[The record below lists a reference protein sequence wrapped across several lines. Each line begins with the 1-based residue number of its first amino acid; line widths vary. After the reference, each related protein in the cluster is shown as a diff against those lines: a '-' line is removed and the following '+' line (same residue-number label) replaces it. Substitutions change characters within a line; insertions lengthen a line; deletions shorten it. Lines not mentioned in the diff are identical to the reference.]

1 MAKHKFKEKVRKGQI
16 YSSEQL
22 RESMKDTAE
31 QKQDSLENYGGDKIE
46 DSAQY
51 AVDKAV
57 DTVADIGEK
66 VKNKITEKVRDK
78 LTEDRPKEENPKK
91 KEKETSQNEQAEPS
105 SEEPVTEPTKPE
117 STTQEKVQQSDHR
130 DAPREETLHGSRA
143 SRSEDIR
150 ENRIKEKTDDVPA
163 DRSENYF
170 AKHREYPS
178 QERTTPRE
186 ENNCLR
192 IKEKPEAEREAVKT
206 KNSYMQSQNHE
217 KVHEHKA
224 EVKTSSSPEPAKNPP
239 KAEPKATGSANSV
252 ARKPASTGK
261 SYGVRTVRC
270 AEQTAGNAVKESGKG
285 TVKTA
290 GKASVKTAQA
300 SVKTAQTSVKTAE
313 QTGKVTVKTA
323 KTTAKVAQKAAQ
335 AAAKAAKATAQA
347 IAKGVKVAAKAVAT
361 AVKAIAAAIKGI
373 IAAIAAGGWVAVVV
387 IVVIAVVA
395 VIVCACCGV
404 FASNETADG
413 SKPMTEAI
421 RTIDSEFR
429 TSISD
434 TIEGYSESD
443 YDEVVVEYVGD
454 MDGDSEYCINWND
467 VIAIYSV
474 VVTMDE
480 IAPTDVVQVTP
491 EKVVRLRNIFYDMNH
506 VYYDIEVIRTEE
518 TVENDY
524 GEEETVTHK
533 KLIISV
539 DVESMDAYEAAELY
553 MFDEDKMEA
562 LEVMMEPQML
572 PLYAELMGVD
582 VYGGADLTKIISGL
596 PAGTMGTDV
605 LNVALTKVGAPYVL
619 GAKGPT
625 RFDCSGLVYWSIKEI
640 DPELGRNLYTSA
652 GYQYKYCRDNNYLVG
667 ESEARPGDLI
677 FWQKP
682 GCHCGKKYNEIHH
695 IGFYLGDG
703 MILDASSSNGR
714 VIIRKL
720 FSGSSYR
727 VYAYARPYSY

>member
-1 MAKHKFKEKVRKGQI
+1 MAKHKFKEKIKNGQK
-16 YSSEQL
+16 YSSEQM
-22 RESMKDTAE
+22 RESMKNTAE
-31 QKQDSLENYGGDKIE
+31 QAQDSLENYGGDKIE
-46 DSAQY
+46 YSAKY

-57 DTVADIGEK
+57 DTVADVGEK
-66 VKNKITEKVRDK
+66 VKNKITEKVREK
-78 LTEDRPKEENPKK
+78 LTEDRPKEEKRK
-91 KEKETSQNEQAEPS
+91 DQHAEPTTENTS
-105 SEEPVTEPTKPE
+105 PEP
-117 STTQEKVQQSDHR
+117 STQEKVQRSDHR
-130 DAPREETLHGSRA
+130 DAPREETLHDSRA
-143 SRSEDIR
+143 SRTEDIR

-170 AKHREYPS
+170 AKHREHLS

-192 IKEKPEAEREAVKT
+192 IKKKPEAERETVKT
-206 KNSYMQSQNHE
+206 KDSYMQSQNHE

-335 AAAKAAKATAQA
+335 AAAKAAKATVQA

-480 IAPTDVVQVTP
+480 TAPTDVVQVTP
-491 EKVVRLRNIFYDMNH
+491 EKIVRLRNIFYDMNH

-518 TVENDY
+518 TVENDD
-524 GEEETVTHK
+524 GEEETVTRK

-553 MFDEDKMEA
+553 LFDEDKMEA
-562 LEVMMEPQML
+562 LEVMMAPQML

-582 VYGGADLTKIISGL
+582 VYGGADLTQIISGL

-619 GAKGPT
+619 GAKGPA
-625 RFDCSGLVYWSIKEI
+625 RFDCSGLVYWSINEI
-640 DPELGRNLYTSA
+640 DPELGINLYTSA
-652 GYQYKYCRDNNYLVG
+652 GYQYKYCKDNGYLVG
-667 ESEARPGDLI
+667 ESEAGPGDLI

-682 GCHCGKKYNEIHH
+682 GCSCGRKYNEIHH
-695 IGFYLGDG
+695 VGFYLGNG

>member
-1 MAKHKFKEKVRKGQI
+1 
-16 YSSEQL
+16 
-22 RESMKDTAE
+22 
-31 QKQDSLENYGGDKIE
+31 
-46 DSAQY
+46 
-51 AVDKAV
+51 
-57 DTVADIGEK
+57 
-66 VKNKITEKVRDK
+66 
-78 LTEDRPKEENPKK
+78 
-91 KEKETSQNEQAEPS
+91 
-105 SEEPVTEPTKPE
+105 
-117 STTQEKVQQSDHR
+117 
-130 DAPREETLHGSRA
+130 
-143 SRSEDIR
+143 
-150 ENRIKEKTDDVPA
+150 
-163 DRSENYF
+163 
-170 AKHREYPS
+170 
-178 QERTTPRE
+178 
-186 ENNCLR
+186 
-192 IKEKPEAEREAVKT
+192 
-206 KNSYMQSQNHE
+206 MQSQNHE

-239 KAEPKATGSANSV
+239 KTEPKATGSTNSV
-252 ARKPASTGK
+252 GMKPAGTGK
-261 SYGVRTVRC
+261 SYGVRFVRG
-270 AEQTAGNAVKESGKG
+270 AEQTAGNAVKETGKG

-323 KTTAKVAQKAAQ
+323 KTTAKVAQKAAE
-335 AAAKAAKATAQA
+335 AAAKAAKAIAQTV
-347 IAKGVKVAAKAVAT
+347 AKAAKAVAT
-361 AVKAIAAAIKGI
+361 AAKAVAAAIKGI

-434 TIEGYSESD
+434 TIEGYSEGD

-480 IAPTDVVQVTP
+480 TAPTDVVQVTP
-491 EKVVRLRNIFYDMNH
+491 EKIVRLRNIFHDMNH

-518 TVENDY
+518 TVENED
-524 GEEETVTHK
+524 GEEETVTRK
-533 KLIISV
+533 KLVISV
-539 DVESMDAYEAAELY
+539 DVESMDAYEAAEFYL
-553 MFDEDKMEA
+553 FDEDKMEA

-667 ESEARPGDLI
+667 ESEVRPGDLI

-682 GCHCGKKYNEIHH
+682 GCSCGRKYNEIHH
-695 IGFYLGDG
+695 VGFYLGDG